1 MHGLISPRGA
11 LGRLLETI
19 RVSLCKLNE
28 IQFSAPW
35 NPSRT
40 GCG

>member
-1 MHGLISPRGA
+1 MTKSLRSF
-11 LGRLLETI
+11 LEAV

-35 NPSRT
+35 HPERR
-40 GCG
+40 GC